1 MDYKRIIS
9 SSKGSITKIDF
20 LVKQHEASDA
30 KTLLSPS
37 LDRLLVRLTNAE
49 SKYEDAYATIPEP
62 TEDDDEAQ
70 LNFMSSVDDLRSRL
84 EHLKLTIEA
93 IAAGEDL
100 EELIEYWESLSP
112 DEQRV
117 KVDREIDDLQ
127 YKLQA
132 YIDLTRPQFSG
143 N

>member
-9 SSKGSITKIDF
+9 SSKGSVTKIDF
-20 LVKQHEASDA
+20 LVKQHKASDA

-70 LNFMSSVDDLRSRL
+70 LNFIFSVDDLRSRL
-84 EHLKLTIEA
+84 EHLKLTI
-93 IAAGEDL
+93 
-100 EELIEYWESLSP
+100 YRSYSCW
-112 DEQRV
+112 R
-117 KVDREIDDLQ
+117 
-127 YKLQA
+127 
-132 YIDLTRPQFSG
+132 RPG
-143 N
+143 GIN